1 MKIDL
6 QAHDTALPYGL
17 VQAGLL
23 VGWWDGPVN
32 SEGRFP
38 RAVWVMAGSVIYELI
53 IKEMESAITRMS
65 EIGAD
70 PQLENLIYLFI
81 IY

>member
-1 MKIDL
+1 
-6 QAHDTALPYGL
+6 
-17 VQAGLL
+17 
-23 VGWWDGPVN
+23 
-32 SEGRFP
+32 
-38 RAVWVMAGSVIYELI
+38 MAGSVIYELI
-53 IKEMESAITRMS
+53 IKEMESAITRIS